1 MAAGNPLTL
10 KQSDIGIN
18 GWAVEARV
26 YAEVSAYVGLE
37 SPFPTQHCLHARGTH
52 SMYSLFLTLSPE
64 ID

>member
-26 YAEVSAYVGLE
+26 YAEVSGYVGLE
-37 SPFPTQHCLHARGTH
+37 SPFLTQHGLHVHGTYTL
-52 SMYSLFLTLSPE
+52 YSLPIS
-64 ID
+64 